1 VTCSLASASKPTR
14 PPCNSAWRPPRR
26 LSPPPT
32 HPETGKRLQNKGAE
46 PFSTLTVN
54 GRISLY
60 RCRYF
65 AKDVGSFSPLDDW
78 IDPLHHSISHGV
90 REMACRLNQGS
101 RCFAKATENLA
112 RTAQLRLSRE
122 TLRQLVIDE
131 GKAVQAA
138 EKKGQLLFD
147 WDAGDCFIPDEN
159 GRPTAAT
166 RLYLGMDGVM
176 APMVTQTE
184 KDKRRA
190 KIKDKR
196 KRRGRKCQPMPK
208 ARPGT
213 DESFKEIKIVT
224 FYDEP
229 CEHRLVVLTR
239 GDCQQAGKLLR
250 RAAGLLALD
259 KAQDKVGLV
268 DGAEWI
274 RNQIKLQSIPLDALG
289 LDFYHLAEKV
299 HKARRAV
306 YGEEDAKDAQAPGNA
321 WAARMLHLARHHSYV
336 EFETAVWD
344 WAYSF
349 RGAKR
354 KSAETLLNYI
364 SERDEMIRYQEFTE
378 KGRQIGSGPT
388 ESMCKATTLRV
399 KGRGKK
405 WDADNVEAVMILEA
419 LDQSGVWEK
428 YWNLS
433 LTLAL

>member
-1 VTCSLASASKPTR
+1 V
-14 PPCNSAWRPPRR
+14 
-26 LSPPPT
+26 
-32 HPETGKRLQNKGAE
+32 
-46 PFSTLTVN
+46 LTVN
-54 GRISLY
+54 GRITLS

-65 AKDVGSFSPLDDW
+65 AKHVGSFSPLDDW
-78 IDPLHHSISHGV
+78 LDPLHQSISHGV

-138 EKKGQLLFD
+138 EKQGRLVLS
-147 WDAGDCFIPDEN
+147 WDASECFIPDEH
-159 GRPTAAT
+159 GRPTAST
-166 RLYLGMDGVM
+166 RVYLGMDGVM
-176 APMVTQTE
+176 TPMVTQAE

-190 KIKDKR
+190 TIKGKR
-196 KRRGRKCQPMPK
+196 KRRGHKCQPLAK
-208 ARPGT
+208 ARPGA

-250 RAAGLLALD
+250 RTAGLIGLD
-259 KAQDKVGLV
+259 KAQDKVGVV
-268 DGAEWI
+268 DGAAWI
-274 RNQIKLQSIPLDALG
+274 RKQIETQSIPLDALG
-289 LDFYHLAEKV
+289 LDFYHLAENV

-306 YGEEDAKDAQAPGNA
+306 YGEENPKDKNAPGNA
-321 WAARMLHLARHHSYV
+321 WAAGVLHLARHHSYV

-344 WAYSF
+344 WAF
-349 RGAKR
+349 NWRGAKR
-354 KSAETLLNYI
+354 KAAQTLLCYI
-364 SERDEMIRYQEFTE
+364 SERDEMIRYKEFKE
-378 KGRQIGSGPT
+378 RGRQIGSGPT

-399 KGRGKK
+399 KGSGKK

-419 LDQSGVWEK
+419 LDQSGAWNK